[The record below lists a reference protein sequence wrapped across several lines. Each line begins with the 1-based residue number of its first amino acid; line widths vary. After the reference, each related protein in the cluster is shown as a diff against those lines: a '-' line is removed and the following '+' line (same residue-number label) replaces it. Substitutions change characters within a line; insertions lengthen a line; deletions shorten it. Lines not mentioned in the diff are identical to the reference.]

1 MDGSNQR
8 RALEAQY
15 ARIVRAHAEHE
26 VVDAAERIVCDAWLE
41 RLETLGTNAA
51 QLMASSRAAHQA
63 ATAHV
68 REARDAALASPLQP
82 GSDAADAAADAAD
95 AAASTALTSGLLTR
109 ALHLLEQVEL
119 SYSENKK
126 LCGEVLVF
134 AQQQLDALARARCAR
149 EVRRRVN
156 AACVEAAR
164 HAAMGVLP
172 PSPDQ

>member
-63 ATAHV
+63 AAAHV
-68 REARDAALASPLQP
+68 REAREAAGASWPQP
-82 GSDAADAAADAAD
+82 ESDAADTAADVAASA
-95 AAASTALTSGLLTR
+95 AAASGPLTR
-109 ALHLLEQVEL
+109 ALFLLEQVEL
-119 SYSENKK
+119 SCSQNKK

-164 HAAMGVLP
+164 HAAMGLLP
-172 PSPDQ
+172 PPPDR